1 MNEQEQRVWSSKLTL
16 RAEDGEMPTLEG
28 LAVAYD
34 EEFPV
39 RDYYGTYTEVWRAGS
54 TRNAAQDDVVLLVD
68 HDGLPLARTT
78 SGTLNLRE
86 DSKGLHVSAQLDSND
101 PDVARLLPK
110 LERGDM
116 TRMSVAFQ
124 ALEEDWSENRDKRE
138 IKGVELF
145 DVSVVT
151 RPANPATTVAL
162 RTRVEHFESAEG
174 DEPEEQ
180 SFNDDD
186 LWMELIATEEYGVQ
200 SFSL

>member
-1 MNEQEQRVWSSKLTL
+1 MCL
-16 RAEDGEMPTLEG
+16 G
-28 LAVAYD
+28 
-34 EEFPV
+34 
-39 RDYYGTYTEVWRAGS
+39 
-54 TRNAAQDDVVLLVD
+54 
-68 HDGLPLARTT
+68 
-78 SGTLNLRE
+78 
-86 DSKGLHVSAQLDSND
+86 
-101 PDVARLLPK
+101 
-110 LERGDM
+110 
-116 TRMSVAFQ
+116 AFE

-174 DEPEEQ
+174 DEPEEL

-186 LWMELIATEEYGVQ
+186 LWMELMATEEYGVQ

>member
-39 RDYYGTYTEVWRAGS
+39 RDYYGTYTGVWRAGS

-86 DSKGLHVSAQLDSND
+86 DSKGLHVSAQSQL
-101 PDVARLLPK
+101 
-110 LERGDM
+110 
-116 TRMSVAFQ
+116 
-124 ALEEDWSENRDKRE
+124 
-138 IKGVELF
+138 
-145 DVSVVT
+145 T
-151 RPANPATTVAL
+151 RPDSL
-162 RTRVEHFESAEG
+162 FLCFIHLCL
-174 DEPEEQ
+174 
-180 SFNDDD
+180 
-186 LWMELIATEEYGVQ
+186 LWLLAPVSYTH
-200 SFSL
+200 LTLPTKA